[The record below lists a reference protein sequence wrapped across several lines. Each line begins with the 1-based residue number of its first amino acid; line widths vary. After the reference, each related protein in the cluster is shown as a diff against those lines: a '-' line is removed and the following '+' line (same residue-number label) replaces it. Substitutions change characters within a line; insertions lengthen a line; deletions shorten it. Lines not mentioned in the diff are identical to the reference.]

1 MRQTGIAFRCKGLT
15 LEGVLA
21 LPVELPQPCPAVVMC
36 HPHPMLGG
44 NMDSAVVTSVCR
56 AVSEAGFAS
65 FRFNFRGVEG
75 SEGEF
80 SGGEAEHED
89 VTAALDMVRRWPGI
103 DGKRIAL
110 AGYSFG
116 AGVIL
121 RGIRHFRRANSL
133 VLIAPPLS
141 SIGESRIVRDSRP
154 KLFVV
159 GQDDRLVSSVE
170 MQRSLDT
177 VRKPVQFREIEG
189 ADHSLSGREWEVA
202 DEVAGFV
209 GETLND
215 SQRRHMGLAR
225 LYHLILRSR

>member
-1 MRQTGIAFRCKGLT
+1 MIRQTAIAFRCKRLT
-15 LEGVLA
+15 LEGVLT
-21 LPVELPQPCPAVVMC
+21 LPEELPPPYSAVVMC

-44 NMDSAVVTSVCR
+44 NMDNGVVTSVCR
-56 AVSEAGFAS
+56 AAGEAGFAS

-80 SGGEAEHED
+80 KGGEEEHED
-89 VTAALDMVRRWPGI
+89 IKAALDMVRRWPGV
-103 DGKRIAL
+103 DGRRIAL

-121 RGIRHFRRANSL
+121 RSLRHFRRANSL

-141 SIGESRIVRDSRP
+141 SISESRIVRDKRR

-159 GQDDRLVSSVE
+159 GQEDRLVTSVE
-170 MQRSLDT
+170 LQRVLDG
-177 VRKPVQFREIEG
+177 VREPLQFREIEG

-202 DEVAGFV
+202 DEVVGFV
-209 GETLND
+209 RQSSGVN
-215 SQRRHMGLAR
+215 
-225 LYHLILRSR
+225 